1 MTAVLDTAGADTA
14 RFDPLPY
21 RADFPLLERNIH
33 GKPLV
38 YFDNANTAQKP
49 RAVIEA
55 VDRYYRVFNANV
67 ARAVHTL
74 GEEATSA
81 YEATRDKIA
90 RFINA
95 PSRDEVI
102 FTSGTTQAINTVAYS
117 YALPRLKPGDEIL
130 LTTMEHHA
138 NIVPWQLVCERT
150 GARIKVAPITP
161 SGELIVEQ
169 FVELLTPSVKLA
181 CVVHVSNV
189 LGTINPVRELARAC
203 RARGIPLLV
212 DGSQAA
218 PHLMVDVQAL
228 GCDFYALTGH
238 KLFGPTGTGV
248 LWARREL
255 LEAMPPFFGG
265 GEMIRT
271 VSFEK
276 TTFADPPHKFEAG
289 TPNIAGFV
297 GLGAAVDYVQ
307 AIGRDRIAAYERD
320 LLLYATNALK
330 SVPGLRLFGEA
341 REKAAVLAFLIDG
354 VHAHDLATLLD
365 HEGVAVRS
373 GHHCA
378 HPLMQFFGVA
388 ATARASL
395 SFYNTRAE
403 VDNFIDA
410 IGRVRKLLA

>member
-1 MTAVLDTAGADTA
+1 
-14 RFDPLPY
+14 
-21 RADFPLLERNIH
+21 
-33 GKPLV
+33 
-38 YFDNANTAQKP
+38 
-49 RAVIEA
+49 
-55 VDRYYRVFNANV
+55 
-67 ARAVHTL
+67 
-74 GEEATSA
+74 
-81 YEATRDKIA
+81 
-90 RFINA
+90 
-95 PSRDEVI
+95 
-102 FTSGTTQAINTVAYS
+102 
-117 YALPRLKPGDEIL
+117 
-130 LTTMEHHA
+130 MEHHA

-218 PHLMVDVQAL
+218 PHLAVDVQAL

>member
-1 MTAVLDTAGADTA
+1 MSAANASVATENA
-14 RFDPLPY
+14 FDPLRY
-21 RADFPLLERNIH
+21 RSDFPLLKRRVH

-49 RAVIEA
+49 QAVIDA
-55 VDRYYRVFNANV
+55 IDRYYREFNANV

-81 YEATRDKIA
+81 YEATRDKVA

-95 PSRDEVI
+95 PSRDEIV

-130 LTTMEHHA
+130 VTTMEHHA
-138 NIVPWQLVCERT
+138 NIVPWQLICERT
-150 GARIKVAPITP
+150 GAKLKVAPITP
-161 SGELIVEQ
+161 RGELIVDR

-181 CVVHVSNV
+181 GVVHVSNV
-189 LGTINPVRELARAC
+189 LGTINDVSAISKAC

-218 PHLMVDVQAL
+218 PHLPVDVRAI

-265 GEMIRT
+265 GEMIKM
-271 VSFEK
+271 VSFDK
-276 TTFADPPHKFEAG
+276 TTFADLPHKFEAG
-289 TPNIAGFV
+289 TPNIAGFI
-297 GLGAAVDYVQ
+297 GLGAALDYVE
-307 AIGRDRIAAYERD
+307 AIGRGRIAAYERD
-320 LLLYATNALK
+320 LLVYATQAMK

-341 REKAAVLAFLIDG
+341 NEKAAVLAFLIDG
-354 VHAHDLATLLD
+354 IHAHDLATLLD
-365 HEGVAVRS
+365 QEGVAVRS

-395 SFYNTRAE
+395 SFYNTRDE
-403 VDNFIDA
+403 VDRFVEA
-410 IGRVRKLLA
+410 IGRVRKLLG

>member
-1 MTAVLDTAGADTA
+1 MSAANASVATENA
-14 RFDPLPY
+14 FDPLRY
-21 RADFPLLERNIH
+21 RSDFPLLKRRVH

-49 RAVIEA
+49 QAVIDA
-55 VDRYYRVFNANV
+55 IDRYYREFNANV

-81 YEATRDKIA
+81 YEATRDKVA

-95 PSRDEVI
+95 PSRDEIV

-130 LTTMEHHA
+130 VTTMEHHA
-138 NIVPWQLVCERT
+138 NIVPWQLICERT
-150 GARIKVAPITP
+150 GAKLKVAPITP
-161 SGELIVEQ
+161 RGELIVDR

-181 CVVHVSNV
+181 GVVHVSNV
-189 LGTINPVRELARAC
+189 LGTINDVSAISKAC

-218 PHLMVDVQAL
+218 PHLPVDVRAI

-265 GEMIRT
+265 GEMIKM
-271 VSFEK
+271 VSFDK
-276 TTFADPPHKFEAG
+276 TTFADLPHKFEAG
-289 TPNIAGFV
+289 TPNIAGFI
-297 GLGAAVDYVQ
+297 GLGAALDYVE
-307 AIGRDRIAAYERD
+307 AIGRGRIAAYERD
-320 LLLYATNALK
+320 LLVYATQAMK

-341 REKAAVLAFLIDG
+341 NEKAAVLAFLIDG
-354 VHAHDLATLLD
+354 IHAHDLATLLD
-365 HEGVAVRS
+365 QEGVAVRS

-395 SFYNTRAE
+395 SFYNTRDE
-403 VDNFIDA
+403 VDRFVEA
-410 IGRVRKLLA
+410 IGRVRRLLG